1 MPIMIHGGGGA
12 TEVQY
17 AKFTKD
23 MFSLDGKHLVIK
35 FPSTVPVK
43 NLVAFGAVLA
53 LTNAS
58 DKRVRCSFY
67 YCGVNKIMCGYA
79 DNFGIGREVIVN
91 ETLNTIKT
99 NYTDWANRWD
109 GTQSNL
115 IIYNNTEEWSFYCYT

>member
-23 MFSLDGKHLVIK
+23 MFSLDGEHLVIT

-53 LTNAS
+53 LTNAR
-58 DKRVRCSFY
+58 DKRTMCSFY
-67 YCGVNKIMCGYA
+67 YCGVNKIMCGYG
-79 DNFGIGREVIVN
+79 DNFSAGREVIVN
-91 ETLNTIKT
+91 ETSNTIKT
-99 NYTDWANRWD
+99 NYNDWTDYWNGA
-109 GTQSNL
+109 QSNL
-115 IIYNNTEEWSFYCYT
+115 IIRNDTDEWSFYCYT